1 MLVVRVNR
9 SGVRVQLVQL
19 SNIGCLGVEGPEQI
33 ANLAIYAPKDEI
45 DAYYPRSSWARL
57 AGFPDLDFFFIGG
70 LDPDLPGAPAN

>member
-33 ANLAIYAPKDEI
+33 ANLAISAPKDEI
-45 DAYYPRSSWARL
+45 DAYYPRSSWALL
-57 AGFPDLDFFFIGG
+57 AGLPDLDFFFIGG
-70 LDPDLPGAPAN
+70 LDPDLPALAPN